1 MRNDERGHTMSSAVI
16 ERLTQAQA
24 RARRQEIV
32 ASVGGDE
39 AGFRERAREYL
50 LDARELA
57 LYDEL
62 NALDYLLA
70 P

>member
-1 MRNDERGHTMSSAVI
+1 MSSVTVEPISA
-16 ERLTQAQA
+16 EEAS
-24 RARRQEIV
+24 ARRAEIV
-32 ASVGGDE
+32 VLVGGDE
-39 AGFRERAREYL
+39 QVFFQRARDYL

-62 NALDYLLA
+62 NGLDYLLA

>member
-1 MRNDERGHTMSSAVI
+1 MSASVI
-16 ERLTQAQA
+16 EKFTEAQA
-24 RARRQEIV
+24 RARRLEIL

-39 AGFRERAREYL
+39 AAFRERAREYL
-50 LDARELA
+50 LDARDLA